1 MKFQLQTISECP
13 ITNVAGPATLK
24 LQKIAYKN
32 GYARAFSVGRSK
44 ARSGGY
50 KSGYAV
56 GRSRGYKSGYRSGLA
71 AQKRKNRNLWR
82 KIRVLQK

>member
-1 MKFQLQTISECP
+1 MDMREHFQLD
-13 ITNVAGPATLK
+13 ALK
-24 LQKIAYKN
+24 H
-32 GYARAFSVGRSK
+32 AR
-44 ARSGGY
+44 GGY